1 MGVVYVVVVAG
12 LLGVITRYA
21 RWASA
26 AAVAAAAGEEPRGR
40 VGWMLTGALLGA
52 FFFAFGWWSGR
63 MAWTLPLAVPCALLG
78 LDAARRSPRAL
89 LVSGVVLQLVLA
101 AAVPSF
107 VPRYVDFDSPEH
119 RRVRA
124 RAHAIASFDDRCRRG
139 ELSPDDCAAGY
150 YGYYCRRGE
159 LGPEDCAR

>member
-1 MGVVYVVVVAG
+1 MGFVYVIVV
-12 LLGVITRYA
+12 LGVLVLFARYA
-21 RWASA
+21 HVVSSTI
-26 AAVAAAAGEEPRGR
+26 EPHPPRL
-40 VGWMLTGALLGA
+40 GWMLTGALCGA
-52 FFFAFGWWSGR
+52 FFFAFGRWSGWD
-63 MAWTLPLAVPCALLG
+63 AWTLPLAVPCALLG
-78 LDAARRSPRAL
+78 LDAARRSPRAV

-101 AAVPSF
+101 AAVLSF

-150 YGYYCRRGE
+150 YGYYCGRGE